1 MDVKFDIDARA
12 VLAAARAS
20 PRTTVDEMR
29 RGLLEACR
37 LIQSESRAK
46 HRFRSKTGMLE
57 KSVSYQVDI
66 GKVEGVIELS
76 PSVASY
82 GHWVHTGTR
91 PHDISPKN
99 KRALRWATF
108 IGINKGISAEAYK
121 KMRMTSG
128 YNYETGKDSRFRR
141 GTEFAFAKH
150 VHHPGTKPDEF
161 LYEAAAR
168 SRMEINAIFG
178 RHTQEALRKAGLT

>member
-1 MDVKFDIDARA
+1 MIAMDVKFDIDARA

-46 HRFRSKTGMLE
+46 HKFRSKSGMLE

-91 PHDISPKN
+91 PHDILPKN
-99 KRALRWATF
+99 KRALRWV
-108 IGINKGISAEAYK
+108 
-121 KMRMTSG
+121 SG
-128 YNYETGKDSRFRR
+128 NG
-141 GTEFAFAKH
+141 FAFAKH
-150 VHHPGTKPDEF
+150 VHHPGTQPDEF
-161 LYEAAAR
+161 LYEAAVR